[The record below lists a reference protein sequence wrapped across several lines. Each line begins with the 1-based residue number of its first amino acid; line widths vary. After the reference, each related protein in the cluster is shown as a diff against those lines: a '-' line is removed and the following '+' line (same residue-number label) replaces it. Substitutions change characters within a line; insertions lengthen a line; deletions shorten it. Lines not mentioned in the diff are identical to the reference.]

1 MTLFFLAQYLYQIY
15 QFQSLRFKI
24 HRIHLLKYQH
34 LYFMDLQLKGKLAL
48 VTGSTAG
55 IGLAIAT
62 SLAKEGAA
70 VYVNGRTEQR
80 IENAIASIKREV
92 PEAKLYSAIADFSNK
107 RDVEALI
114 DNVTDVDILINNVGI
129 FAPLE
134 YDQITDEDWY
144 HMWDVNVMSGIRL
157 SRAYMPKMIKK
168 NWGRIVFISSESGV
182 QIPEDMIHYGV
193 SKTAQIA
200 VSRGLAQATRGTN
213 VTVNSVLPGST
224 WSEGAENYFKE
235 LAAVQ
240 GKSIEA
246 ISKGFVKEMRPSCL
260 IERFAS
266 TDEVA
271 HMVTYLC
278 SPLASATN
286 GAAVRADGG
295 TVPTII

>member
-1 MTLFFLAQYLYQIY
+1 
-15 QFQSLRFKI
+15 
-24 HRIHLLKYQH
+24 
-34 LYFMDLQLKGKLAL
+34 MDLHLKGKVAL

-80 IENAIASIKREV
+80 IENAIASIKREL

-107 RDVEALI
+107 WDVEALI
-114 DNVTDVDILINNVGI
+114 DNVTDVDILVNNVGI

-246 ISKGFVKEMRPSCL
+246 VSKGFVKEMRPSCL

-271 HMVTYLC
+271 HTVTYLC

-286 GAAVRADGG
+286 GAAVRVDGG